1 MTFLPPAEL
10 QRRFETAQR
19 LLAARRAP
27 EAKLML
33 APVRDAAPR
42 DPAVRQLMAQA
53 LLDSGDAR
61 GAEAELR
68 AALAAVPPG
77 TRAAAPLAMQLG
89 VLLAHAGRPADAEA
103 ALRQAVALDRRFPP
117 ATAALAE
124 HLTAQGRAD
133 EAVKLLEPLARVRD
147 FALANAYGD
156 ALKAA
161 GRKAEA
167 VEQHRRA
174 AEIEPRNAVAWH
186 NLAASAGDLQR
197 FADTEAAAALA
208 LALGLDAPETF
219 LVRARALAGLERWE
233 EAEAAYREAI
243 RRRPAYV
250 DAHRGLAQQVW
261 MRTGDLDAAS
271 ADLRSALAAQPAD
284 QPLTVELAR
293 LQQYAGEDAL
303 ADRTLAAA
311 AARPD
316 ARAALRGQAAQ
327 KAMRFDPDRAAAYAE
342 AAVAMTPPEA
352 PMADDL
358 RRTLAEA
365 RLAQGRWADALAIA
379 EELLARHPDN
389 QHDLMLQSTAWRL
402 GGDDRRHARD
412 DYDALVRARTID
424 APPGWP
430 DLPAYLRDLAASLE
444 RLHTTHTHPVGQS
457 LRGGTQTNANL
468 LESDDPAVR
477 AFPQAVDGAIRA
489 YMAALGPGDDP
500 VRRRNTGRYRFAGIW
515 SVRLRAQ
522 GRHVDHI
529 HPAGWLSSACYIA
542 VPPAVDAGGREGW
555 IKFGEPGAPTR
566 PKLEAEHF
574 VKPEPGKLVLFPSY
588 MWHGTVPFSGDHP
601 RLTVAFDLL
610 PA

>member
-1 MTFLPPAEL
+1 MSGLPAAEL

-53 LLDSGDAR
+53 LIDSGDAQ

-68 AALAAVPPG
+68 AGLAAFPPG
-77 TRAAAPLAMQLG
+77 TKAAAPLAMQLG
-89 VLLAHAGRPADAEA
+89 VVLAHAGRAAEAEA

-117 ATAALAE
+117 AAAALAE
-124 HLTAQGRAD
+124 HLVVQGRAE
-133 EAVKLLEPLARVRD
+133 EAVRLLEPLARVRD
-147 FALANAYGD
+147 FALANALGD
-156 ALKAA
+156 ALKAV

-167 VEQHRRA
+167 ADHHRRA
-174 AEIEPRNAVAWH
+174 AEIEPHNAVAWH
-186 NLAASAGDLQR
+186 NHAATAGDLQR
-197 FADTEAAAALA
+197 FAEAEASTARAR
-208 LALGLDAPETF
+208 ALGLDAPETW
-219 LVRARALAGLERWE
+219 LVRARALAGLHRWD
-233 EAEAAYREAI
+233 EAEAAFREAI
-243 RRRPAYV
+243 RRRPLYAE
-250 DAHRGLAQQVW
+250 AHRSLAQQVW
-261 MRTGDLDAAS
+261 MRTGDLAAARRDLDAA
-271 ADLRSALAAQPAD
+271 LAVRPDAQA
-284 QPLTVELAR
+284 LTVELAQ
-293 LQQYAGEDAL
+293 LQQYAGEPEA

-311 AARPD
+311 AERPG
-316 ARAALRGQAAQ
+316 AQPLLKGAASQ
-327 KAMRFDPDRAAAYAE
+327 KAVRLDPDRAARYAE
-342 AAVAMTPPEA
+342 EAVAAA
-352 PMADDL
+352 PSNDDL

-365 RLAQGRWADALAIA
+365 RLAQGRWRDALAIA
-379 EELLARHPDN
+379 EDLLTRSPDH
-389 QHDLMLQSTAWRL
+389 QGDLMLQSTAWRL
-402 GGDDRRHARD
+402 GGDDRRLARE

-430 DLPAYLRDLAASLE
+430 DLAAYLRDLAAALE
-444 RLHTTHTHPVGQS
+444 RLHVVHTHPVGQS

-489 YMAALGPGDDP
+489 YMAALGPGSGDDP

-515 SVRLRAQ
+515 SVRLRSQ

-529 HPAGWLSSACYIA
+529 HPAGWLSSACY
-542 VPPAVDAGGREGW
+542 VSLPPAVDAGGREGW

-566 PKLEAEHF
+566 PKLGAERF
-574 VKPEPGKLVLFPSY
+574 VKPEPGLLVLFPSY
-588 MWHGTVPFSGDHP
+588 MWHGTAPFTGDAA